1 MNRQAGPSIILS
13 FLIVCFFAVVLFPGA
28 SRRPTAPTPSDPR
41 SVPIVSDQP
50 TAKPAPPI
58 GPASEKIV
66 GPSTGPTVHPG
77 ESAKPVPSDSPG
89 QVVSKGTVATTKP
102 APPAQGPID
111 STGRKTAVPASPI
124 GSVPVMGR
132 TESRSARQVSTARRV
147 EPVGPA
153 VRVASKEP
161 IRPDPHTWSLV
172 HPKAPDEKSA
182 DAH

>member
-13 FLIVCFFAVVLFPGA
+13 FLIVCFFAVVLFPGH
-28 SRRPTAPTPSDPR
+28 SRRTTAPSPRDPLSER
-41 SVPIVSDQP
+41 PIVSDQP

-58 GPASEKIV
+58 GPELEKIV
-66 GPSTGPTVHPG
+66 GSSTGPTVLPG
-77 ESAKPVPSDSPG
+77 ESAQPVPSDSPG
-89 QVVSKGTVATTKP
+89 KDMSKGTVATTKP
-102 APPAQGPID
+102 APPAQGPIN
-111 STGRKTAVPASPI
+111 STGRKATVPASPT

-132 TESRSARQVSTARRV
+132 TESKSARQISMTHRV

-172 HPKAPDEKSA
+172 HPEKSA